1 MMDMFEKSVQKVND
15 ARYQTG
21 LTTLENHYKNVGQSL
36 VNTYLAEQSTI
47 EHDQLAMSQDY
58 YRMLADNRKS
68 MQSAMVDVPQ
78 FGPNIS
84 PSMFS
89 GLLLDQPQYKGLT
102 SIQLWSQLLA
112 KGVIDE
118 HGMLTDAYQSPDAI
132 ASTLILSSSD
142 MDPGITI
149 DSDDDAPMASF
160 KSFLQQELQQFQAWE
175 LSVGSTDVLREVRDW
190 VANRLMA
197 HARATRVT
205 GPVGPGLHLAH
216 PGLASFS
223 SSAMIP
229 HVMQF
234 MARAS
239 DDFYSDPRITGVMP
253 SHGLDDVWH
262 TVHVGAQHNRFNE
275 LMLTP
280 ADWEDFF
287 KKFESEPMASLYP
300 IYFNQLSYDDEAGV
314 KQVMALSLSE
324 RQEISRVLTQCYK
337 DRVERPPYLFRVMDQ
352 LSHIFD
358 GETDPFKDA
367 LEDKLKLVG
376 YFNSNALSSPPS
388 NPYGLSYEFLTAHIK
403 EDDIGEFSK
412 LISTL
417 LVELAD
423 EGEILPDHLVNDFK
437 ALLADKASLFKHFS
451 AGEDFDDFL
460 YEETVDDDYHLHVN
474 ENSFVV
480 QLLTEL
486 EDTLHYITRSTSD
499 GGGHYI
505 INTFTMDR
513 PPTLRSDY
521 SATIESLLAQQAAA
535 RNDMMVASDQ
545 DLRNR
550 FLEGVDE
557 FGQRVVV
564 NKIQIESYKDAIRI
578 TQEKLRL
585 VFLLTKIMSDALST
599 LPPILG
605 ISKEKGLPTSTIV

>member
-1 MMDMFEKSVQKVND
+1 MTSSISTKLGEEHSTASSTSRQRQKIVQTFNAYSGGINSSLNTMMDMFEKSVQKSMM
-15 ARYQTG
+15 RYQTG

-47 EHDQLAMSQDY
+47 EHDQLKMAMSQDY

-197 HARATRVT
+197 HARATPVT

-239 DDFYSDPRITGVMP
+239 DDFI
-253 SHGLDDVWH
+253 
-262 TVHVGAQHNRFNE
+262 
-275 LMLTP
+275 
-280 ADWEDFF
+280 
-287 KKFESEPMASLYP
+287 
-300 IYFNQLSYDDEAGV
+300 
-314 KQVMALSLSE
+314 
-324 RQEISRVLTQCYK
+324 
-337 DRVERPPYLFRVMDQ
+337 
-352 LSHIFD
+352 
-358 GETDPFKDA
+358 
-367 LEDKLKLVG
+367 
-376 YFNSNALSSPPS
+376 
-388 NPYGLSYEFLTAHIK
+388 
-403 EDDIGEFSK
+403 
-412 LISTL
+412 
-417 LVELAD
+417 
-423 EGEILPDHLVNDFK
+423 
-437 ALLADKASLFKHFS
+437 
-451 AGEDFDDFL
+451 
-460 YEETVDDDYHLHVN
+460 
-474 ENSFVV
+474 
-480 QLLTEL
+480 
-486 EDTLHYITRSTSD
+486 
-499 GGGHYI
+499 
-505 INTFTMDR
+505 
-513 PPTLRSDY
+513 PTL
-521 SATIESLLAQQAAA
+521 
-535 RNDMMVASDQ
+535 
-545 DLRNR
+545 
-550 FLEGVDE
+550 
-557 FGQRVVV
+557 
-564 NKIQIESYKDAIRI
+564 
-578 TQEKLRL
+578 
-585 VFLLTKIMSDALST
+585 AL
-599 LPPILG
+599 PG
-605 ISKEKGLPTSTIV
+605 